1 MRVSSKYGPIYK
13 SFCRF
18 DLVAGMVDDVED
30 IVVAIDAISGKAIDD
45 CVDGLIIE
53 CDLFGNGIDNDV
65 INRFWRFD
73 IIVVGSIWFCSKLV
87 DFDKF
92 GPMVEVD
99 SIGVVMVSNNQRDKE
114 KNVNAF
120 EKRDIWNDDLNFE
133 FVWMLGPVF
142 GSAWIQKKRN
152 WIRNI

>member
-13 SFCRF
+13 SFCRL
-18 DLVAGMVDDVED
+18 DLVGGMVDDVED

-53 CDLFGNGIDNDV
+53 CDLCGNGIDNDV
-65 INRFWRFD
+65 INRFWWFD

-99 SIGVVMVSNNQRDKE
+99 SIGVVIVSNQKD
-114 KNVNAF
+114 KNVNAI
-120 EKRDIWNDDLNFE
+120 EKKDDSF
-133 FVWMLGPVF
+133 FF
-142 GSAWIQKKRN
+142 GSENCSNSFECPANI
-152 WIRNI
+152 WIRLNPKEKWNYRNV